1 MSEVNVAVVREIF
14 SAWARGDFSS
24 VDWADPEI
32 EFTIPGP
39 DRRIYHGIESMGRA
53 WSEWLGAFD
62 EFGVVA
68 EAFRDVGDKV
78 VVEQVFRGKGK
89 ASGIPIDET
98 TGAAVLT
105 LRDGKVVR
113 FEGYTTVEEA
123 RASAG
128 IED

>member
-1 MSEVNVAVVREIF
+1 MSEANVEVVKAIF
-14 SAWARGDFSS
+14 TAWGRGDFSS

-39 DRRIYHGIESMGRA
+39 DRRTYHGIESMGHA

-68 EAFRDVGDKV
+68 QAFRDAGDKV

-113 FEGYTTVEEA
+113 FEGHMSLEA
-123 RASAG
+123 ALASAG
-128 IED
+128 LER